1 MPAGNQ
7 LIVDKSTT
15 RILKSGEHH
24 RNMGLDTIANYLDG
38 TNKWGSNIFYNNFLS
53 DVIANYIVFKMGNQ
67 YDALMRRV
75 FQDKVKIEHEVM
87 YENMKIF
94 KHMDIDQSTTLHLRQ
109 KHRTPFT

>member
-38 TNKWGSNIFYNNFLS
+38 TKKWGSNVFYNNFLS

-67 YDALMRRV
+67 YDALMQRV

-87 YENMKIF
+87 YENMKVF
-94 KHMDIDQSTTLHLRQ
+94 KHMDIDRSTTLHLRQ